1 MPDEIKK
8 YTQKLLRDRTAAPE
22 SIHFYRLDD
31 VVTTNREDEWLP
43 VFTEVFNGLNIT
55 ALLFAKLT
63 LPFADLLVERADP
76 KADRLVPND
85 SETRVFLHD
94 IPFIRYRQWEGK
106 PKAELAN
113 MIVRC
118 LRERKAVIIQGL
130 GVVSTGGVT
139 VEQAFIGFSTVFHTT
154 FVKYLL
160 DLLVEGFRLPE
171 DQVQFEVFKKAW
183 GSSPD
188 LSDLIFAK
196 GPIEGIADC
205 PREEPRTGGLR
216 IADCEPGN
224 VGQQNIIHEICRVGR
239 YTVEKGYVDSFFG
252 NISYF
257 DGKTIFISQTTS
269 SLDELEG
276 HIDPVPLDNS
286 STVGLS
292 ASSELPA
299 HRGVYLA
306 SNYHAI
312 LHGHPRFSIVMS
324 MFCEEENCG
333 IDDCN
338 RFCNRK
344 RSVCGV
350 PIVAGETGAGG
361 LATSVPVALKESG
374 VCIAFGHGIFA
385 AGEKDFETAF
395 MRMAEVENQCRE
407 TYFKLMEQ
415 RR

>member
-1 MPDEIKK
+1 MHDEMKK
-8 YTQKLLRDRTAAPE
+8 YTQKLVRDRTAEPE

-31 VVTTNREDEWLP
+31 VVTTNRDDEWLP
-43 VFTEVFNGLNIT
+43 VFIEVFSSLNIT

-76 KADRLVPND
+76 KSDRLVPND

-94 IPFIRYRQWEGK
+94 IPFIRNSEWEGK
-106 PKAELAN
+106 PKAELAG

-118 LRERKAVIIQGL
+118 LKERKAVIIQGL
-130 GVVSTGGVT
+130 GVVATGGVT
-139 VEQAFIGFSTVFHTT
+139 VEQAFIGFSTIFHTT

-160 DLLVEGFRLPE
+160 DLLVEGFRLPDE
-171 DQVQFEVFKKAW
+171 QVRFETFKKDW
-183 GSSPD
+183 CSSPD
-188 LSDLIFAK
+188 LRDLTFAE
-196 GPIEGIADC
+196 GPLEG
-205 PREEPRTGGLR
+205 
-216 IADCEPGN
+216 IADCEPG
-224 VGQQNIIHEICRVGR
+224 IIHEICRVGR

-286 STVGLS
+286 STAGLS

-306 SNYHAI
+306 SNYHAV

-338 RFCNRK
+338 RLCNRK
-344 RSVCGV
+344 RSVCNV

-361 LATSVPVALKESG
+361 LAKSVPLALKESG

-385 AGEKDFETAF
+385 AGEKDFEAAF

-407 TYFKLMEQ
+407 AYFELMEQ
-415 RR
+415 KR